1 MLRKMAV
8 VVCSAGVIGLTS
20 GYAAAQAAD
29 TTKDK
34 AQATASK
41 AAGTVSDA
49 EITTSVKSKLAAN
62 KSVSASKIDVDTS
75 DGVVTLNGSVHSAA
89 AKTTAARLAHETKG
103 VKRVENNLTV
113 ETAATTGKH
122 DKADVKVKDDTKDQ
136 GDEKAKIVIKDDTTP
151 KVKAAGRKIA
161 DAEITTAVKTKLST
175 VKGVIANDINVD
187 TDQGV
192 VTLKGS
198 VPEAS
203 QKARAEEVA
212 RETAGVKRVI
222 NQLTVK

>member
-20 GYAAAQAAD
+20 GYAAAQAAE

-41 AAGTVSDA
+41 TADTVSDA
-49 EITTSVKSKLAAN
+49 AITTSVKSKLAAN

-89 AKTTAARLAHETKG
+89 AKTTAARLAREAKG

-113 ETAATTGKH
+113 ETAGTTGKD
-122 DKADVKVKDDTKDQ
+122 DKVDVKVKDDKKDQ

-151 KVKAAGRKIA
+151 KVKSASRKTA
-161 DAEITTAVKTKLST
+161 DASITAAVKTRLGT
-175 VKGVIANDINVD
+175 LPGVIANDINVD
-187 TDQGV
+187 TDDGV

-203 QKARAEEVA
+203 QKAKAEEIA
-212 RETAGVKRVI
+212 RHTTGVKRVV
-222 NQLTVK
+222 NDLTVK

>member
-41 AAGTVSDA
+41 TAGTVSDA

-75 DGVVTLNGSVHSAA
+75 DGVVTLNGSVHSSA
-89 AKTTAARLAHETKG
+89 AKTTAARLAREAKG

-113 ETAATTGKH
+113 ETAGTTGKS
-122 DKADVKVKDDTKDQ
+122 DKNVDVKVKDDTKS
-136 GDEKAKIVIKDDTTP
+136 DEKAKIVIKDDTTP
-151 KVKAAGRKIA
+151 KVKAAAHKTE
-161 DAEITTAVKTKLST
+161 DASITAAVKTRLGT
-175 VKGVIANDINVD
+175 LPGVIANDINVD
-187 TDQGV
+187 TDDGV

-203 QKARAEEVA
+203 QKAKAEEIT
-212 RETAGVKRVI
+212 RHTTGVKRVV
-222 NQLTVK
+222 NELTVK